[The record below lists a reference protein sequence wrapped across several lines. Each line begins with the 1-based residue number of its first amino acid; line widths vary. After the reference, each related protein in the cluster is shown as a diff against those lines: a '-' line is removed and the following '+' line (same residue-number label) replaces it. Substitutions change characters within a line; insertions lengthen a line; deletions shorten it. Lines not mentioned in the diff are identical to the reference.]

1 MKTQNAETRRMPRRQ
16 RPEGTRRLRM
26 SASGKIS
33 HPHDST
39 SHPKGTRAER
49 AKETP
54 GQQEEGNDKDGAEI
68 NGTDSRNESRINE
81 TESRFFGKMD
91 GAGKPSARG
100 IEKKG
105 ERMQGPEGGQESRTL
120 PSTLGNAK
128 DHGRIRG

>member
-1 MKTQNAETRRMPRRQ
+1 MKTQNAKTRRMPRRQ

-26 SASGKIS
+26 SALGKIS

-39 SHPKGTRAER
+39 SRPKGTRAER
-49 AKETP
+49 AKET
-54 GQQEEGNDKDGAEI
+54 GRQEEGNDKGVAET
-68 NGTDSRNESRINE
+68 NGTDSRNESRTNE

-105 ERMQGPEGGQESRTL
+105 ERMQGPEGGQEGRTL